1 MGGIVGS
8 VLVLMY
14 MVAFAVF
21 WMFSKTFQGKAF
33 DGQTRIIKSLI
44 SSAAL
49 LFFLVLISVIIF
61 EVGSYFDIFV
71 GLDIKFIEE

>member
-14 MVAFAVF
+14 IVAFAVF
-21 WMFSKTFQGKAF
+21 WTLYKALQGRTFN
-33 DGQTRIIKSLI
+33 GQARIIKSLI

-49 LFFLVLISVIIF
+49 LFFLILISVIIF
-61 EVGSYFDIFV
+61 EVGSYFNIFA
-71 GLDIKFIEE
+71 GLDIKLIKE